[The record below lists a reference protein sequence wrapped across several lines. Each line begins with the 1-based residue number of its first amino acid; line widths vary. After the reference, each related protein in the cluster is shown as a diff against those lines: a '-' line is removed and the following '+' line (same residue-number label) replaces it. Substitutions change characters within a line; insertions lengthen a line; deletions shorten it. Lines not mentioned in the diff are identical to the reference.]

1 MGIRI
6 NRGDIEVLHITGVV
20 EKTHFS
26 ILIECQ
32 EKYFEVS
39 DLGDTFAL
47 CVTEGRTL
55 RNGEVLRKD
64 GLKGPTMVHLGLEG
78 DPSDWHV
85 NATTGGYCVE
95 LIGVYCPV
103 SEAKEIE
110 FSLAD

>member
-1 MGIRI
+1 MAIRI
-6 NRGDIEVLHITGVV
+6 NKGDIEIFGITGVID
-20 EKTHFS
+20 KTHFS

-64 GLKGPTMVHLGLEG
+64 GPKGPTMVHLDLEG

-85 NATTGGYCVE
+85 TATTSGYCVK
-95 LIGVYCPV
+95 ITGVYCPI
-103 SEAKEIE
+103 SSAKDIK